1 MQASSTKGCTLQC
14 ILLYSTVEYLYF
26 KPDLQED
33 IFTVFLAEEHK
44 ELTNEGK
51 LEAKRKDE
59 ERQQEELTEE
69 PKRYMKKW

>member
-1 MQASSTKGCTLQC
+1 
-14 ILLYSTVEYLYF
+14 LYSTVEYLYF

-59 ERQQEELTEE
+59 ERQQEEVTEDQ
-69 PKRYMKKW
+69 RDLQCKKWQGHFLYLRKHC